1 MNDLQFYLSFTTVI
15 CAGAMLITDVA
26 KNEILSPTNR
36 QEVVSD
42 PSEDAMDLALALTF
56 PASDP
61 PAWTKSRTHSI

>member
-26 KNEILSPTNR
+26 KNEILSPTDR
-36 QEVVSD
+36 QEMVSD

-61 PAWTKSRTHSI
+61 PAWTTARAN

>member
-26 KNEILSPTNR
+26 KNEILSPTDR
-36 QEVVSD
+36 QEMASD
-42 PSEDAMDLALALTF
+42 PSEDAIDLALALTF

-61 PAWTKSRTHSI
+61 PAWTTARAN

>member
-1 MNDLQFYLSFTTVI
+1 MNDLQFYLSFTSVI

-26 KNEILSPTNR
+26 KNEILSPTDR
-36 QEVVSD
+36 QEMVSD

-61 PAWTKSRTHSI
+61 PAWTTARAN